1 MIENENVL
9 YPHFHESI
17 RSAEASNNI
26 TETVEHM
33 KYELVPEGGRGYEVR
48 TIPFPF
54 PAETAIIII
63 SWIE

>member
-26 TETVEHM
+26 PETIKHM
-33 KYELVPEGGRGYEVR
+33 KYELVPERGRGYEVR
-48 TIPFPF
+48 TIPSHFP
-54 PAETAIIII
+54 I
-63 SWIE
+63 